1 LLVDF
6 NQIMLKLFK
15 TIPLIVMLA
24 CSLFVTTV
32 PSALAFKIDV
42 NVVPKEDNT
51 PLIDEKTS
59 PLQFFENIGNATDL
73 NNIKNETG
81 ANVVSEGGLGQ
92 ITGLLSKIIN
102 IIKWAIG
109 GVAVI
114 FTIWT
119 AVRMLTATDEAEA
132 VMTDAKK
139 GLTYLL
145 IGLFSVFAIEIFVN
159 NVLVIGDG
167 NFLGSVDAARNAAGA
182 ASAEIRGIYN
192 LGEIFLGIFAVGII
206 IFNGFKMVTNAG
218 NDEALDNAKKNIGWG
233 IAGIVLV
240 GLSELIVKDIL
251 FVDAG
256 QGGFDIERAKQLI
269 VQLTN
274 FISGFIA
281 VTAVVMFIYAG
292 YLYIFS
298 AVGDDNT
305 EKVKQA
311 ILGAIIG
318 IIIAAGA
325 YGLVNTFVKFEAP
338 TFSEVIQGQIDSGL
352 GN

>member
-1 LLVDF
+1 
-6 NQIMLKLFK
+6 
-15 TIPLIVMLA
+15 MLA

-206 IFNGFKMVTNAG
+206 IFNG
-218 NDEALDNAKKNIGWG
+218 
-233 IAGIVLV
+233 
-240 GLSELIVKDIL
+240 
-251 FVDAG
+251 
-256 QGGFDIERAKQLI
+256 
-269 VQLTN
+269 
-274 FISGFIA
+274 
-281 VTAVVMFIYAG
+281 
-292 YLYIFS
+292 
-298 AVGDDNT
+298 
-305 EKVKQA
+305 
-311 ILGAIIG
+311 
-318 IIIAAGA
+318 
-325 YGLVNTFVKFEAP
+325 
-338 TFSEVIQGQIDSGL
+338 
-352 GN
+352 

>member
-1 LLVDF
+1 
-6 NQIMLKLFK
+6 
-15 TIPLIVMLA
+15 
-24 CSLFVTTV
+24 
-32 PSALAFKIDV
+32 
-42 NVVPKEDNT
+42 
-51 PLIDEKTS
+51 
-59 PLQFFENIGNATDL
+59 
-73 NNIKNETG
+73 
-81 ANVVSEGGLGQ
+81 
-92 ITGLLSKIIN
+92 
-102 IIKWAIG
+102 
-109 GVAVI
+109 
-114 FTIWT
+114 
-119 AVRMLTATDEAEA
+119 MLTATDEAEA

>member
-1 LLVDF
+1 
-6 NQIMLKLFK
+6 
-15 TIPLIVMLA
+15 
-24 CSLFVTTV
+24 
-32 PSALAFKIDV
+32 
-42 NVVPKEDNT
+42 
-51 PLIDEKTS
+51 
-59 PLQFFENIGNATDL
+59 
-73 NNIKNETG
+73 
-81 ANVVSEGGLGQ
+81 
-92 ITGLLSKIIN
+92 
-102 IIKWAIG
+102 
-109 GVAVI
+109 
-114 FTIWT
+114 
-119 AVRMLTATDEAEA
+119 
-132 VMTDAKK
+132 
-139 GLTYLL
+139 
-145 IGLFSVFAIEIFVN
+145 
-159 NVLVIGDG
+159 
-167 NFLGSVDAARNAAGA
+167 
-182 ASAEIRGIYN
+182 
-192 LGEIFLGIFAVGII
+192 
-206 IFNGFKMVTNAG
+206 MVTNAG